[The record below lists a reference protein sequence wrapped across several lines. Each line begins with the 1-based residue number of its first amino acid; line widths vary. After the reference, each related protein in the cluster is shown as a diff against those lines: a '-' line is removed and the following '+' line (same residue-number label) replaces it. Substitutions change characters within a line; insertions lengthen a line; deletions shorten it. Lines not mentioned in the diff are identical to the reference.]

1 MPELHDDPFW
11 EQDDYDGPADGS
23 IEHPGHDALHG
34 NPQLREYFAE
44 AREDGMDYDEALEWA
59 REQVEA
65 ESFEVDEEDLEKARE
80 EYERVDDALFR
91 AYENS
96 VWWGLGAEDNGIP
109 LALEKA
115 PGIWT
120 DGEQVPDFV
129 QDLIEE
135 VIEQTDWDWDQF
147 ESLSN
152 TEVQRLEEV
161 LQEVMTQPDG
171 WTIGELAEEIG
182 DEFDLDQGPAL
193 GIARDTAHSTLN
205 TTREEAYE
213 QMEGSEQF
221 EYSWIGPDDDD
232 TTPTCEEIKAEIED
246 RGGAVPM
253 DELKDILRE
262 KAEKYEN
269 TREGGGTPGRV
280 DVFEAHFQC
289 RHTFVR
295 EVQ

>member
-1 MPELHDDPFW
+1 MTANYRTADESPLQDVTADPE
-11 EQDDYDGPADGS
+11 
-23 IEHPGHDALHG
+23 HDAVYS
-34 NPQLREYFAE
+34 NPEKQREHLREK
-44 AREDGMDYDEALEWA
+44 GYDEEEIDEIL
-59 REQVEA
+59 
-65 ESFEVDEEDLEKARE
+65 SSDEEDDEGNVEKARE

-91 AYENS
+91 AYERS
-96 VWWGLGAEDNGIP
+96 VWWGLGAEDNGVP
-109 LALEKA
+109 VALEKA

-135 VIEQTDWDWDQF
+135 VIENTDWDWDQF

-213 QMEGSEQF
+213 QMEGSETF
-221 EYSWIGPDDDD
+221 EYSWINPQDND
-232 TTPTCEEIKAEIED
+232 TTPTCNEIIEEVES
-246 RGGAVPM
+246 RGGSVPM
-253 DELKDILRE
+253 DELREILRE
-262 KAEKYEN
+262 KAEKYED
-269 TREGGGTPGRV
+269 TREGGGTPERV
-280 DVFEAHFQC
+280 DEWEPHYQC
-289 RHTFVR
+289 RSTFVR